1 MAIVQNP
8 VTGRS
13 RKKFG
18 TAVFSKH
25 YEQNTMRTKP
35 LQVKNPRTEGQV
47 MQRSKFAQTVDLIR
61 QVLPVINEAYS
72 GMLKNMSPFN
82 KIVSL
87 NAKNAFNEGT
97 SEIDYTKVQF
107 CDNEGSSVRN
117 VEMTCEDDQVITF
130 TWDPNTA
137 VQAELDA
144 PISIILVNCSKNKAI
159 NFANVALRS
168 ENAAS
173 ITAPVEWVG
182 DVVAAYFS
190 NTDYS
195 TSVPKADGTIPSKKV
210 IKFKA
215 GADLVKTV
223 K

>member
-8 VTGRS
+8 ITGRT

-25 YEQNTMRTKP
+25 YEQNTMRTRP
-35 LQVKNPRTEGQV
+35 MQVANPRTEGQV

-61 QVLPVINEAYS
+61 QVLPVVNDAYS
-72 GMLKNMSPFN
+72 NTLKNMSPFN

-87 NAKNAFNEGT
+87 NAKNAFNEG
-97 SEIDYTKVQF
+97 SAELDYTKVQF

-117 VEMTCEDDQVITF
+117 VELTCEDDQLVTF

-137 VQAELDA
+137 IQNELDA
-144 PISIILVNCSKNKAI
+144 PVSIILVNCSKNKAL

-168 ENAAS
+168 ESAAA

-182 DVVAAYFS
+182 DVVAAYF
-190 NTDYS
+190 NTTDFS
-195 TSVPKADGTIPSKKV
+195 TSVPKADGAIPAKKV
-210 IKFKA
+210 IRFKA
-215 GADLVKTV
+215 GADLAKTV